1 MYSNRDRYKRQRQ
14 LRQAG
19 IDPEPGHVEM
29 HNSDETDLHAV
40 VKLLVCREI
49 HQRGRP
55 FATEVELPD
64 GGVVDV
70 LDYGL
75 PDGYAVVY
83 EVESEPT
90 PSRTREKVEQ
100 YTQPWIIR
108 DVLILDLRD
117 APTELA
123 ALSEWISERVVG

>member
-1 MYSNRDRYKRQRQ
+1 MYSNQDRYKRQRQ

-19 IDPEPGHVEM
+19 INPEPGHVEL

-40 VKLLVCREI
+40 VKLLVCREV

-64 GGVVDV
+64 GSVADV
-70 LDYGL
+70 LDYGP

-83 EVESEPT
+83 EVESNPT
-90 PSRTREKVEQ
+90 PARIERKVEQ
-100 YTQPWIIR
+100 YTEPWIIR
-108 DVLILDLRD
+108 DVLILDLRN
-117 APTELA
+117 APTDLP
-123 ALSEWISERVVG
+123 ALSDWVAEPVVG